1 MPRYEYECPVC
12 TNSKGVALRFEV
24 KQGYT
29 DRALVR
35 CPKCKTMARRLISVV
50 NHTFGFR
57 LTDASHERFAKDE
70 FERDV

>member
-35 CPKCKTMARRLISVV
+35 CPKCKTMARRLISV
-50 NHTFGFR
+50 
-57 LTDASHERFAKDE
+57 ERFAEDE
-70 FERDV
+70 FVRDV